1 MTYYEIAG
9 YFIIYSFIGWCIEVV
24 YHALRFG
31 RVCNRG
37 FLNGPVCPVY
47 GFGVIL
53 VFGAVSLLALL
64 FSDTGNVMS
73 IPLPILYL
81 AGMILTTFTEFMGG
95 FLLDKFF
102 HARWWDYRNQKFNLN
117 GYICLRFSLIW
128 GVGIVLIVR
137 YLHPILIR
145 DSIALIPEK
154 YGWWILLLMYLL
166 YILDI
171 VVSALTMIK
180 LNEKL
185 AELEEL
191 RRSMRVVSNTLSYVL
206 AEGTFVTDDLVRKE
220 GRVYDEATEAD
231 SIHTLETKAEFEA
244 KREAL
249 QTSVNEK
256 REALQ
261 MSVNEKREALQNK
274 VDGTI
279 EAAVEKAAAAKD
291 AVAGHAG
298 AARDVVAGH
307 AGAARDAVAGHAGA
321 ARDVVAGHAGAARD
335 AVAGHADA
343 AKGTVTGHADAARE
357 AVTEKMSAAKEELE
371 AWIRNFNQKRHV
383 SLRWLFRSHPDMR
396 HSFYQEAMDE
406 LRSILEKEGEQK

>member
-102 HARWWDYRNQKFNLN
+102 HARWWDYRNQKFNLG

-220 GRVYDEATEAD
+220 GRVYDVATEAD

-244 KREAL
+244 KREAW

-261 MSVNEKREALQNK
+261 TSVNEKKEALQTSVHEKREALQNK
-274 VDGTI
+274 VDGTL
-279 EAAVEKAAAAKD
+279 EAAAEKAAAAKE
-291 AVAGHAG
+291 AVTGHAG
-298 AARDVVAGH
+298 AAREAMIGH
-307 AGAARDAVAGHAGA
+307 VGTAR
-321 ARDVVAGHAGAARD
+321 
-335 AVAGHADA
+335 
-343 AKGTVTGHADAARE
+343 GTVTDHAGAARE
-357 AVTEKMSAAKEELE
+357 AVTEKMRTTKEEWE
-371 AWIRNFNQKRHV
+371 AWIRKFNQRRHV
-383 SLRWLFRSHPDMR
+383 LLRWLFRSHPDIR
-396 HSFYQEAMDE
+396 HSFYPEAMDE
-406 LRSILEKEGEQK
+406 LRSILEEEGKAK

>member
-102 HARWWDYRNQKFNLN
+102 HARWWDYRNQKFNLG

-244 KREAL
+244 KREAW

-261 MSVNEKREALQNK
+261 TSVNEKKEAWQTSVNEKREALQTSVNEKKEALQTSVHEKREALQNK
-274 VDGTI
+274 VDGTL
-279 EAAVEKAAAAKD
+279 EAAAEKAAAAKE
-291 AVAGHAG
+291 AVTGHAG
-298 AARDVVAGH
+298 AAREAMIGRVGT
-307 AGAARDAVAGHAGA
+307 AR
-321 ARDVVAGHAGAARD
+321 
-335 AVAGHADA
+335 
-343 AKGTVTGHADAARE
+343 GTVTDHAGAARE
-357 AVTEKMSAAKEELE
+357 AVTEKMRTAKEEWE
-371 AWIRNFNQKRHV
+371 AWIRKFNQRRHV
-383 SLRWLFRSHPDMR
+383 LLRWLFRSHPDIR
-396 HSFYQEAMDE
+396 HSFYPEAMDE
-406 LRSILEKEGEQK
+406 LRSILEEEGKEK

>member
-102 HARWWDYRNQKFNLN
+102 HARWWDYRNQKYNLN

-261 MSVNEKREALQNK
+261 TSVNEKREALQMSVNEKREALQNK

-279 EAAVEKAAAAKD
+279 EAAVEK
-291 AVAGHAG
+291 
-298 AARDVVAGH
+298 
-307 AGAARDAVAGHAGA
+307 
-321 ARDVVAGHAGAARD
+321 AGAARD

-383 SLRWLFRSHPDMR
+383 SLRRLFRSHPDMR

>member
-102 HARWWDYRNQKFNLN
+102 HARWWDYRNQKFNLG

-244 KREAL
+244 KREAW

-261 MSVNEKREALQNK
+261 TSVNEKKEAWQTSVNEKREALQTSVNEKKEALQTSVHEKREALQNK
-274 VDGTI
+274 VDGTL
-279 EAAVEKAAAAKD
+279 EAAAEKAAAAKE
-291 AVAGHAG
+291 AVTGHAG
-298 AARDVVAGH
+298 AAREAMIGH
-307 AGAARDAVAGHAGA
+307 VGTAR
-321 ARDVVAGHAGAARD
+321 
-335 AVAGHADA
+335 
-343 AKGTVTGHADAARE
+343 GTVTDHAGAARE
-357 AVTEKMSAAKEELE
+357 AVTEKMRTAKEEWE
-371 AWIRNFNQKRHV
+371 AWIRKFNQRRHV
-383 SLRWLFRSHPDMR
+383 LLRWLFRSHPDIR
-396 HSFYQEAMDE
+396 HSFYPEAMDE
-406 LRSILEKEGEQK
+406 LRSILEEEGKEK

>member
-102 HARWWDYRNQKFNLN
+102 HARWWDYRNQKYNLN

-261 MSVNEKREALQNK
+261 TSVNEKREALQMSVNEKREALQNK

-279 EAAVEKAAAAKD
+279 EAAVEKAAAAK
-291 AVAGHAG
+291 
-298 AARDVVAGH
+298 
-307 AGAARDAVAGHAGA
+307 
-321 ARDVVAGHAGAARD
+321 D

-383 SLRWLFRSHPDMR
+383 SLRRLFRSHPDMR

>member
-102 HARWWDYRNQKFNLN
+102 HARWWDYRNQKFNLG

-244 KREAL
+244 KREAW

-261 MSVNEKREALQNK
+261 TSVNEKKEALQTSVHEKREALQNK
-274 VDGTI
+274 VDGTL
-279 EAAVEKAAAAKD
+279 EAAAEKAAAAKE
-291 AVAGHAG
+291 AVTGHAG
-298 AARDVVAGH
+298 AAREAMIGH
-307 AGAARDAVAGHAGA
+307 VGTAR
-321 ARDVVAGHAGAARD
+321 
-335 AVAGHADA
+335 
-343 AKGTVTGHADAARE
+343 GTVTDHAGAARE
-357 AVTEKMSAAKEELE
+357 AVTEKMRTAKEEWE
-371 AWIRNFNQKRHV
+371 AWIRKFNQRRHV
-383 SLRWLFRSHPDMR
+383 LLRWLFRSHPDIR
-396 HSFYQEAMDE
+396 HSFYPEAMDE
-406 LRSILEKEGEQK
+406 LRSILEEEGKEK

>member
-1 MTYYEIAG
+1 MR
-9 YFIIYSFIGWCIEVV
+9 S
-24 YHALRFG
+24 
-31 RVCNRG
+31 
-37 FLNGPVCPVY
+37 P
-47 GFGVIL
+47 VIL
-53 VFGAVSLLALL
+53 LFILLYLLALL

-154 YGWWILLLMYLL
+154 YGWWILLLMYLV

-231 SIHTLETKAEFEA
+231 SIHTLETKAEFEVKKEA
-244 KREAL
+244 LQTSVNEKREAL

-274 VDGTI
+274 VDGTL
-279 EAAVEKAAAAKD
+279 EAAVEKAAAAK
-291 AVAGHAG
+291 
-298 AARDVVAGH
+298 
-307 AGAARDAVAGHAGA
+307 
-321 ARDVVAGHAGAARD
+321 D

>member
-53 VFGAVSLLALL
+53 VFGAVNLLALL

-102 HARWWDYRNQKFNLN
+102 HARWWDYRNQKFNLG

-231 SIHTLETKAEFEA
+231 SIHTLETKVEFEA
-244 KREAL
+244 KREAWQTSVNEKREAL

-256 REALQ
+256 KEALQ
-261 MSVNEKREALQNK
+261 TSVHEKREALQNK
-274 VDGTI
+274 VDGTL
-279 EAAVEKAAAAKD
+279 EAAAEKAAAAKE
-291 AVAGHAG
+291 AVTGHAG
-298 AARDVVAGH
+298 AAREAMIGH
-307 AGAARDAVAGHAGA
+307 VGTAR
-321 ARDVVAGHAGAARD
+321 
-335 AVAGHADA
+335 
-343 AKGTVTGHADAARE
+343 GTVTDHAGAARE

-383 SLRWLFRSHPDMR
+383 LLRWLFRSHPDIR
-396 HSFYQEAMDE
+396 HSFYPEAMDE
-406 LRSILEKEGEQK
+406 LRSILEEEGKEK

>member
-154 YGWWILLLMYLL
+154 YGWWILLLMYLV

-231 SIHTLETKAEFEA
+231 SIHTLETKAEFEVKKEA
-244 KREAL
+244 LQTSVNEKREAL

-274 VDGTI
+274 VDGTL
-279 EAAVEKAAAAKD
+279 EAAVEKAAAAK
-291 AVAGHAG
+291 
-298 AARDVVAGH
+298 
-307 AGAARDAVAGHAGA
+307 
-321 ARDVVAGHAGAARD
+321 D

>member
-1 MTYYEIAG
+1 MLLGMTYYEIAG

-102 HARWWDYRNQKFNLN
+102 HARWWDYRNQKFNLG

-244 KREAL
+244 KREAW

-261 MSVNEKREALQNK
+261 TSVNEKKEALQTSVHEKREALQNK
-274 VDGTI
+274 VDGTL
-279 EAAVEKAAAAKD
+279 EAAAEKAAAAKE
-291 AVAGHAG
+291 AVTGHAG
-298 AARDVVAGH
+298 AAREAMIGH
-307 AGAARDAVAGHAGA
+307 VGTAR
-321 ARDVVAGHAGAARD
+321 
-335 AVAGHADA
+335 
-343 AKGTVTGHADAARE
+343 GTVTDHAGAARE

-383 SLRWLFRSHPDMR
+383 LLRWLFRSHPDIR
-396 HSFYQEAMDE
+396 HSFYPEAMDE
-406 LRSILEKEGEQK
+406 LRSILEEEGKEK

>member
-53 VFGAVSLLALL
+53 VFGAVSLLALR

-154 YGWWILLLMYLL
+154 YGWWILLLMYLV

-231 SIHTLETKAEFEA
+231 SIHTLETKAEFEVKKEA
-244 KREAL
+244 LQTSVNEKREAL

-274 VDGTI
+274 VDGTL
-279 EAAVEKAAAAKD
+279 EAAVEKAAAAK
-291 AVAGHAG
+291 
-298 AARDVVAGH
+298 
-307 AGAARDAVAGHAGA
+307 
-321 ARDVVAGHAGAARD
+321 D

>member
-102 HARWWDYRNQKFNLN
+102 HARWWDYRNQKYNLN

-220 GRVYDEATEAD
+220 GHVYDEATEAD

-244 KREAL
+244 KREALQTSVNEKREAL

-279 EAAVEKAAAAKD
+279 EAAVEK
-291 AVAGHAG
+291 
-298 AARDVVAGH
+298 
-307 AGAARDAVAGHAGA
+307 
-321 ARDVVAGHAGAARD
+321 AGAARD

-383 SLRWLFRSHPDMR
+383 SLRRLFRSHPDMR

>member
-53 VFGAVSLLALL
+53 VFGTVSLLALL

-102 HARWWDYRNQKFNLN
+102 HARWWDYRNQKYNLN

-261 MSVNEKREALQNK
+261 TSVNEKREALQMSVNEKREALQNK

-279 EAAVEKAAAAKD
+279 EAAVEK
-291 AVAGHAG
+291 
-298 AARDVVAGH
+298 
-307 AGAARDAVAGHAGA
+307 
-321 ARDVVAGHAGAARD
+321 AGAARD

-383 SLRWLFRSHPDMR
+383 SLRRLFRSHPDMR

>member
-261 MSVNEKREALQNK
+261 TSVNEKREALQMSVNEKREALQNK

-279 EAAVEKAAAAKD
+279 EAAVEKAAAAK
-291 AVAGHAG
+291 
-298 AARDVVAGH
+298 
-307 AGAARDAVAGHAGA
+307 
-321 ARDVVAGHAGAARD
+321 D

-383 SLRWLFRSHPDMR
+383 SLRRLFRSHPDMR